1 MCANVLSLEQ
11 RRLLE
16 EHGYVQVQEERNRE
30 LIDTSTEDEPDIRM
44 EEGEVERL
52 LRVEAE
58 ERGAAEDGET
68 AGEEEEEE
76 VL

>member
-1 MCANVLSLEQ
+1 MK
-11 RRLLE
+11 
-16 EHGYVQVQEERNRE
+16 VQEERNRE
-30 LIDTSTEDEPDIRM
+30 LIDTSKEDEPEIRM

-68 AGEEEEEE
+68 ADEE

>member
-1 MCANVLSLEQ
+1 M
-11 RRLLE
+11 
-16 EHGYVQVQEERNRE
+16 QVQEERNRE
-30 LIDTSTEDEPDIRM
+30 LIDTSTEDELEIRM
-44 EEGEVERL
+44 EEGEVKRL

-58 ERGAAEDGET
+58 ERGAAEDRET